1 MARTDWGDS
10 AAMSEHVPTGYYRD
24 GEGQLKRE
32 RRHHDDRR
40 AVARNTADGDRRHHP
55 RRAADR
61 EFVEREHHAMIE
73 EALAQFAEEHES
85 F

>member
-1 MARTDWGDS
+1 
-10 AAMSEHVPTGYYRD
+10 MSERVPTGYYRD
-24 GEGQLKRE
+24 SEGNLKQE
-32 RRHHDDRR
+32 RRHREDRR
-40 AVARNTADGDRRHHP
+40 KTGARKNGEGERRHHP

-73 EALAQFAEEHES
+73 EALAEFADEHEY